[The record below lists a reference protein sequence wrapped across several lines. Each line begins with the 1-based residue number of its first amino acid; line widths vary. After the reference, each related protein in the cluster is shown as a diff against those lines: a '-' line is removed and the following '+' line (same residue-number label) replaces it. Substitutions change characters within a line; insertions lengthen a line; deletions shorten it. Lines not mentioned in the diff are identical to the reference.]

1 MLNDQQQ
8 ILFREIL
15 DLNWELKDVEDPIER
30 FELSRKLNAKKNEL
44 KNDMGAEEYEK
55 FMDTGRRMFAPKVA

>member
-15 DLNWELKDVEDPIER
+15 DLNWELKDAVDPIER

-44 KNDMGAEEYEK
+44 KNDMGSEEYQK
-55 FMDTGRRMFAPKVA
+55 FIDTGRRMFAPKVA